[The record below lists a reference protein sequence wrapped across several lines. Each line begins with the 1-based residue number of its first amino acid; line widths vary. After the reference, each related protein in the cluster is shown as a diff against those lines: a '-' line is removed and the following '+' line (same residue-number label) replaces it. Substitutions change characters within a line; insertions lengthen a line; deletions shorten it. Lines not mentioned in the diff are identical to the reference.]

1 MLKMLLYFTITN
13 LIKHK
18 GIYYRKKSQSKKRR
32 EYMSRVNTML
42 VNPSLRTNHIPR
54 SFAPSTPWSIYFA
67 LGLILPRQSL
77 TSSVKRA
84 EVQYTAARLHDI
96 ICLNSQPLPAHVPSP
111 RGPPAPHDTAAS
123 MTVTTLSQRTT
134 PLVIIMRHLSPRGI
148 YLPARHDASKH
159 SSTSP
164 MVMGSTSTG
173 HRVSIG
179 LG

>member
-1 MLKMLLYFTITN
+1 
-13 LIKHK
+13 
-18 GIYYRKKSQSKKRR
+18 
-32 EYMSRVNTML
+32 MSRVNTML

-96 ICLNSQPLPAHVPSP
+96 ICLDSQPLPAHVPSP

-123 MTVTTLSQRTT
+123 MTT

-148 YLPARHDASKH
+148 YLPDASKH

-164 MVMGSTSTG
+164 MVMGSTNTD